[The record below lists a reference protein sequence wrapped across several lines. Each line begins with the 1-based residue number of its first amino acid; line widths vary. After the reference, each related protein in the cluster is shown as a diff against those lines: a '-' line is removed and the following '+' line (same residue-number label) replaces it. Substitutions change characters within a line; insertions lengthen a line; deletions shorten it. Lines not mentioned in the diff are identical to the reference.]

1 MTTVSIHC
9 VFRGFRFMDHWETF
23 DISRADVSRIIRDAE
38 MDTSIDMYVIGGIFH
53 RKGE

>member
-1 MTTVSIHC
+1 MTTVSVHY

-38 MDTSIDMYVIGGIFH
+38 MDASIDMYVVGGVFR

>member
-1 MTTVSIHC
+1 MTTISIHY

-23 DISRADVSRIIRDAE
+23 DISRADVIRIIRDAE
-38 MDTSIDMYVIGGIFH
+38 MDASIDMYVIGGTFH

>member
-1 MTTVSIHC
+1 MTTVSVHY

-38 MDTSIDMYVIGGIFH
+38 RDAAIDMYVVGGVFR